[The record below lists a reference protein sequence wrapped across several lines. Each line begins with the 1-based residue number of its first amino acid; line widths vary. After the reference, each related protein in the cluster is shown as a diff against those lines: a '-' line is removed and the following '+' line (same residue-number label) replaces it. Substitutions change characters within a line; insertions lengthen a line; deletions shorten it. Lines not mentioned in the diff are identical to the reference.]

1 MKPYKTV
8 KSNSLAE
15 FIVNKSRFIGSCFPV
30 STEEAALF
38 RLNETRARYSDATH
52 NCYAYSIRESGI
64 KRFSDDGEP
73 GGTAGLPIIQV
84 INNKNLVDCIV
95 IVTRY
100 FGGILLGA
108 GGLIR
113 AYSRSAS
120 DALNASGVRPMLV
133 GRTVEIVMD
142 YSRYG
147 TVEGIVRGIANVDSV
162 EFLENV
168 KIKCTVLDEN
178 SDRLIKAIIERT
190 DGRITPQLLEY
201 CYIEGDI

>member
-8 KSNSLAE
+8 KSNSLTE